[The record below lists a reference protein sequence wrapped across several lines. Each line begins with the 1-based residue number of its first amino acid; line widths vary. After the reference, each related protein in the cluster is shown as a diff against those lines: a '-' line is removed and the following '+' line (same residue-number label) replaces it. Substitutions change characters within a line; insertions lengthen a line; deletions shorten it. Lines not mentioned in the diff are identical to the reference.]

1 MTIRR
6 IVAMSAL
13 TAVIGSVSAARADV
27 TKAQCIDANTSAQA
41 LRREG
46 KLSEARAALAVC
58 SDPQCP
64 SLVRDDCT
72 RQLDALEQAQPTIL
86 FDVTGPSGADLAEV
100 RVGVDGR
107 PFVEKL
113 DGAPLR
119 VDPGQH
125 EFTFEASGML
135 PVTRALVIKESDKG
149 RRERVTMAP
158 QEPQRK
164 DPETRERP
172 ATSGGTRNL
181 SYVLGGVGAA
191 ALVTG
196 SLFGVLASSKWSAAK
211 SECSGPDSCPSYGQA
226 VSDHGATVTDA
237 TLSTIGFLAG
247 GALLAAGAVLYFT
260 GQPTSPAIA
269 PALSPSSA
277 TLTLTGRFQ

>member
-6 IVAMSAL
+6 ILALSAL
-13 TAVIGSVSAARADV
+13 TAVVASASPSRADV
-27 TKAQCIDANTSAQA
+27 TKAQCIDANTSSQA

-46 KLSEARAALAVC
+46 KLTEARATLAVC

-72 RQLDALEQAQPTIL
+72 RQLDAVEQAQPTIL
-86 FDVTGPSGADLAEV
+86 FDVKGPAGEDLAEV
-100 RVGVDGR
+100 RVSVDGR
-107 PFVEKL
+107 PLVDRL

-119 VDPGQH
+119 LDPGQH
-125 EFTFEASGML
+125 ELTFEATGML
-135 PVTRALVIKESDKG
+135 PVTRVLVLKESDKG
-149 RRERVTMAP
+149 RRERVTMAS
-158 QEPQRK
+158 QEPRRK
-164 DPETRERP
+164 DTEIKERP
-172 ATSGGTRNL
+172 ATPGGTRSL

-196 SLFGVLASSKWSAAK
+196 SLFGVLASSKWSAVK
-211 SECSGPDSCPSYGQA
+211 SECSGPDSCANYGQA

-260 GQPTSPAIA
+260 GQPSSPAIA
-269 PALSPSSA
+269 PALGPSSA